1 MLYSQATAATDET
14 ANNDEAAGS
23 PAVVVEDLRFT
34 YPGNDEDTLRGLDFT
49 IAPGEVFGFL
59 GPSGAGKSTA
69 QKVLIGLLEGYDGR
83 ASVFGREVAD
93 WGGAYYQRIGVSSE
107 SPNQYLKLTGR
118 ENLELFAALYD
129 GETRDPEELLSMVGL
144 LDAADQRVE
153 AYSKGM
159 RMRLNFV
166 RALIHDPDLLFLDEP
181 TSGLDPTNAR
191 NVRDIVRDLQSNGT
205 AVFLTTHDMAV
216 ADDLCDEVAFIVD
229 GEIPVAD
236 APAALKKRHGAPLV
250 EVEFRR
256 DGALETAQFDL
267 ETIGSDTE
275 FNRLLAET
283 QIERIHSSEA
293 TLEDV
298 FIAVTGR
305 ELV

>member
-1 MLYSQATAATDET
+1 MLDAQTTTDET
-14 ANNDEAAGS
+14 TATRTTGT
-23 PAVVVEDLRFT
+23 PAVHVEDLGFT
-34 YPGNDEDTLRGLDFT
+34 YPGNTDPTLRGLDFT
-49 IAPGEVFGFL
+49 IDHGDVFGFL

-69 QKVLIGLLEGYDGR
+69 QKVLIGLLEDYEGR
-83 ASVFGREVAD
+83 ARVFGQEVSA
-93 WGGAYYQRIGVSSE
+93 WGGDYYQRVGVSSE

-129 GETRDPEELLSMVGL
+129 GETRDPETLLSMVGL
-144 LDAADQRVE
+144 LDAAEQRVE

-166 RALIHDPDLLFLDEP
+166 RALVHDPDLLFLDEP

-191 NVRDIVRDLQSNGT
+191 NVRDIVRDLQSDGT
-205 AVFLTTHDMAV
+205 AVFLTTHDMTV

-236 APAALKKRHGAPLV
+236 APAALKKQHGAPLV

-256 DGALETAQFDL
+256 EGALETAQFDL
-267 ETIGSDTE
+267 ETIGADESFAD
-275 FNRLLAET
+275 LLAET
-283 QIERIHSSEA
+283 RVERIHSSEA